1 MHGTPDQ
8 SLIHTAQYVTAA
20 ATITSHVKPDAVIAA
35 STGVRRWDLARV
47 ADRFA
52 GFTPGH

>member
-1 MHGTPDQ
+1 
-8 SLIHTAQYVTAA
+8 VTAA

-35 STGVRRWDLARV
+35 STGVRRGDLARV

-52 GFTPGH
+52 GFTPGL